1 MNNNTDTAVRTSFL
15 KKHAVIPKL
24 ICVAVAFLLWIYV
37 FQMDSVETEST
48 FSGVTINLENSDVIE
63 NENSLYVYSGYG
75 NLVDVTVI
83 GRKSV
88 IKDYTAEDIRVT
100 ADLSEIKEPGEYF
113 VKLSANLPNGLTLSE
128 LSAYTVSV
136 YVDVKDTKTL
146 DVSARMIS
154 GTVSEKYELGE
165 LVPKYNT
172 VVVTGPKTA
181 LDDISGAQVKL
192 ELGAVDRSMT
202 ATGLIELVSA
212 SNSNIDMRY
221 LRLSRTEMEVTVPLY
236 TYKEVPLRVDS
247 KYGYLNEDN
256 SNITITPEAVT
267 LKGDPAALAEL
278 ESLPIAVIDEKTLTD
293 DSFSIFDVTPPEGMT
308 VADGT
313 ETAAVNIAHVG
324 TVTKVYTVEDF
335 DVIGSE
341 DLKYEIVTESLDIT
355 LRSTLAE
362 LAKITE
368 ADITV
373 TVDLSEYTTAVSG
386 TITEVVTVTVNSTGV
401 YELGEYKVQI
411 TIG

>member
-1 MNNNTDTAVRTSFL
+1 MNNNTATAGRTSFM
-15 KKHAVIPKL
+15 KRYAIIPKL

-37 FQMDSVETEST
+37 FQMDAVDTEGT
-48 FSGVTINLENSDVIE
+48 FSGVTINLENSSVIE

-75 NLVDVTVI
+75 NLVDVTVV

-88 IKDYTAEDIRVT
+88 IKNYTAEDIRVT
-100 ADLSEIKEPGEYF
+100 ADLSEIKSPGEYY

-128 LSAYTVSV
+128 MSAYTVSV

-154 GTVSEKYELGE
+154 GTVAENYELGE

-172 VVVTGPKTA
+172 IVVTGPKTA

-192 ELGAVDRSMT
+192 DLGAVDQTMT
-202 ATGLIELVSA
+202 ATGQIELVSA
-212 SNSNIDMRY
+212 TNSDIDMRY
-221 LRLSRTEMEVTVPLY
+221 LRLSRTEMEITVPLY

-256 SNITITPEAVT
+256 ANITVTPDSVI

-278 ESLPIAVIDEKTLTD
+278 ESLPIAVIDEKSLTG
-293 DSFSIFDVTPPEGMT
+293 DSFSVFNVTPPEGMT

-313 ETAAVNIAHVG
+313 ETAAVNVVHEG
-324 TVTKVYTVEDF
+324 TVTKIYTIEDF
-335 DVIGSE
+335 EVIGADGIKY
-341 DLKYEIVTESLDIT
+341 DLVTDSLDIT
-355 LRSTLAE
+355 LRGTLVD
-362 LAKITE
+362 LAKIAE

-373 TVDLSEYTTAVSG
+373 TLDLSEYTAGVSG
-386 TITEVVTVTVNSTGV
+386 TITEPASITVNSAGV
-401 YELGEYKVQI
+401 YELGEYKVQV